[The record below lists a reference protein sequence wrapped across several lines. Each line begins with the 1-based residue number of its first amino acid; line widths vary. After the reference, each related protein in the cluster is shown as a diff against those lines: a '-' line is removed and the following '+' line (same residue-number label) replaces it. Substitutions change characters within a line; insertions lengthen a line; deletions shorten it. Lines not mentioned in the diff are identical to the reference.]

1 MLGYNSRLNSST
13 VINMKIVPV
22 IISGGAGT
30 RLWPVSRE
38 SFPKPLLK
46 LADGESLLQK
56 TFSRATLFEEVPEV
70 LIVTNRETYFL
81 TRDECQVINA
91 DHTPLGFVLE
101 PFGRNTA
108 GAVACAAA
116 WVQEHHGDD
125 AVMLVLPADHLIDDL
140 DQFRRAVESG
150 ADAALEGRIVTFGI
164 RPTAAETG
172 YGYIEY
178 DATKELNGVYPVK
191 RFLEKPTLDVAE
203 ALVAGGVHLW
213 NSGMFCFT
221 ARTILKEFKR
231 LTPELLDACQRSLS
245 SGSAST
251 ISGCRSVELDAAEFK
266 SVIDISI
273 DYAVMEK
280 SDLVSVVPSHMGW
293 SDIGSWHSISELTP
307 PDAQGN
313 RIYGDALLHDVS
325 NCYIKGSDRVVG
337 AVGVDN
343 LIIVDTPDALLVA
356 NRDCTQDVKHIVGQL
371 KKNGHDSY
379 KIHKTAHRPWGTY
392 TVLEEGDRFK
402 IKRIVVKPGAQLSLQ
417 MHHHRSEH
425 WIVVSGTADVVNGE
439 QTISLQPN
447 QSTYIPAGHRHRLI
461 NPGVMDL
468 VLIEVQC
475 GEYLGEDDIVRFADS
490 YGRT

>member
-1 MLGYNSRLNSST
+1 MT
-13 VINMKIVPV
+13 IIPV

-38 SFPKPLLK
+38 AFPKPLLK

-56 TFSRATLFEEVPEV
+56 TFKRATAFPEV
-70 LIVTNRETYFL
+70 GELVVVTNRETYFL
-81 TRDECQVINA
+81 TRDECQEVNA
-91 DHTPLGFVLE
+91 SQVPLGFVLE

-108 GAVACAAA
+108 GAVATAAL
-116 WVQEHHGDD
+116 WVSKHHGDD
-125 AVMLVLPADHLIDDL
+125 AVMLVLPADHLIEDL
-140 DQFRRAVESG
+140 DRFQSAVQAAAG
-150 ADAALEGRIVTFGI
+150 AAMQGRIVTFGI
-164 RPTAAETG
+164 RPTAPETG
-172 YGYIEY
+172 YGYIEF
-178 DATKELNGVYPVK
+178 DGTQGAAGVHPVV
-191 RFLEKPTLDVAE
+191 RFVEKPKLEVAE
-203 ALVAGGVHLW
+203 ALVAGGAHLW

-221 ARTILKEFKR
+221 AGTILAEFEE
-231 LTPELLDACQRSLS
+231 LTPELLAACNRSVS
-245 SGSAST
+245 EGAVST
-251 ISGCRSVELDAAEFK
+251 ANGCSSVELNAAQFK
-266 SVIDISI
+266 GVTDISI

-280 SDLVSVVPSHMGW
+280 SKRVSVVPSDMGW

-313 RIYGDALLHDVS
+313 RIYGDALLHGVS
-325 NCYIKGSDRVVG
+325 NCYIKSDERVVG

-371 KKNGHDSY
+371 KKNGHESY

-392 TVLEEGDRFK
+392 TVLEEADRFK

-425 WIVVSGTADVVNGE
+425 WIVVSGSADVVNGD

-447 QSTYIPAGHRHRLI
+447 QSTYIPAGHKHRLI

-475 GEYLGEDDIVRFADS
+475 GEYLGEDDIVRFEDS
-490 YGRT
+490 YGRVGSN